1 MATSWPPNEF
11 VCSVCLEVLSDPATL
26 PCGHTY
32 CLLCIQKH
40 WDQGA
45 SKNLYSCPQCRK
57 TFKPRPSLSRSTML
71 AEALEKLRLQAQQQ
85 ACPPSPVY
93 INVLPS
99 LPTSQ
104 EGSRAEKGLYPQLPV
119 SSPRLCPDHQQ
130 PLDLYCR
137 DHKVF
142 VCEDCGLYA
151 HKGHQVIRPHELRRE
166 KQVSRCE

>member
-1 MATSWPPNEF
+1 
-11 VCSVCLEVLSDPATL
+11 
-26 PCGHTY
+26 
-32 CLLCIQKH
+32 
-40 WDQGA
+40 
-45 SKNLYSCPQCRK
+45 
-57 TFKPRPSLSRSTML
+57 ML